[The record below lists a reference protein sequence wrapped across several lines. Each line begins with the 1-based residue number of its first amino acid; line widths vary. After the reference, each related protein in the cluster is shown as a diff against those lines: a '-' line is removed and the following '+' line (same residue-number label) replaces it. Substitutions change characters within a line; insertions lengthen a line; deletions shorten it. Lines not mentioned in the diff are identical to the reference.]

1 MSVEM
6 KKKIP
11 LFDSGELRED
21 RKQTASIIVYDRS
34 ANLTESQPFQ
44 KNPRHYVVNSIGNS
58 L

>member
-1 MSVEM
+1 MEM